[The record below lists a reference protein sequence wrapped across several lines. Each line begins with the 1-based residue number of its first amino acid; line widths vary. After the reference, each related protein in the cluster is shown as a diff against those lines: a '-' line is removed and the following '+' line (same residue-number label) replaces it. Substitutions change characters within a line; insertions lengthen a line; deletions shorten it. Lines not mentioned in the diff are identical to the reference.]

1 VSVTIFD
8 AASSIGNPLKG
19 EKSVNGDLHVKMPP
33 PGNVSW
39 MNRSAENWIAERERE
54 RERESEGER
63 DRKKE
68 RERERRHLP
77 PIATKTGVDGATSC
91 KRRTQWLKIG
101 LFPFSP
107 NIER

>member
-54 RERESEGER
+54 REGER
-63 DRKKE
+63 GRERQKE
-68 RERERRHLP
+68 RERERETP
-77 PIATKTGVDGATSC
+77 PATHRYQNG
-91 KRRTQWLKIG
+91 RRRSYIMQEEDTVAQNRFISI
-101 LFPFSP
+101 FPKH
-107 NIER
+107 